1 MRGTV
6 LLAWLLCGS
15 IFPLAI
21 AQDNGTATSVVE
33 TPGEHAIPTSEPV
46 SLHLKT
52 QESTAPAS
60 SSAAAGTP
68 QADSGEHAIPTSE
81 PVSLHLKTQES
92 TAPASSSAAAG
103 TPQADSGEHA
113 IPTSEPVSLHLKTQE
128 STAPASS
135 SAAAGTPQADSGADV
150 RLRATVNATEHG
162 VTPGP
167 DPSGRKQLKHIFS
180 EPVIIAIV
188 FGVMFGIIGT
198 ILLIALLIKRLTKK
212 NSVDMQPT
220 FLPNT
225 DIPLSSVTTVL
236 QEE

>member
-21 AQDNGTATSVVE
+21 AQDNETAPSVEV
-33 TPGEHAIPTSEPV
+33 TPGEHAIPTSEPA

-52 QESTAPAS
+52 QESTAPAP

-68 QADSGEHAIPTSE
+68 QT
-81 PVSLHLKTQES
+81 
-92 TAPASSSAAAG
+92 
-103 TPQADSGEHA
+103 
-113 IPTSEPVSLHLKTQE
+113 
-128 STAPASS
+128 
-135 SAAAGTPQADSGADV
+135 DSGADV
-150 RLRATVNATEHG
+150 RLRATVNATEHS

-167 DPSGRKQLKHIFS
+167 YPSGRKQLKHIFS

-198 ILLIALLIKRLTKK
+198 ILLISLLIQRLTKK

-225 DIPLSSVTTVL
+225 DLPLSSVTTVL

>member
-1 MRGTV
+1 MPGARQLATPTMCGTV

-15 IFPLAI
+15 LFPLAI
-21 AQDNGTATSVVE
+21 AQDDGK
-33 TPGEHAIPTSEPV
+33 PTSTEV
-46 SLHLKT
+46 
-52 QESTAPAS
+52 
-60 SSAAAGTP
+60 TP
-68 QADSGEHAIPTSE
+68 
-81 PVSLHLKTQES
+81 
-92 TAPASSSAAAG
+92 
-103 TPQADSGEHA
+103 
-113 IPTSEPVSLHLKTQE
+113 
-128 STAPASS
+128 
-135 SAAAGTPQADSGADV
+135 GADV

-167 DPSGRKQLKHIFS
+167 YPSGRNQLKHIFS

-198 ILLIALLIKRLTKK
+198 ILLISLLIKRLTKK

-225 DIPLSSVTTVL
+225 DVPLSSVTTVL